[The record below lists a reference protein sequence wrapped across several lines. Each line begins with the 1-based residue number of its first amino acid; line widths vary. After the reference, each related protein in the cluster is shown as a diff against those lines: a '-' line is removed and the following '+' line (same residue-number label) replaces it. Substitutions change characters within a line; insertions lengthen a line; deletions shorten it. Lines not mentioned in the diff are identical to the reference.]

1 MFVFFNGLHW
11 PHIFTQNKLNYH
23 PYSHIILPTI
33 NRDLVKKDVIWIFMD
48 VYPESWVVELQPLVC
63 GVVPRRRPVT
73 SRFAGEQ
80 FVNVSGYFTNW

>member
-1 MFVFFNGLHW
+1 MVYIDLTFLHKVSW
-11 PHIFTQNKLNYH
+11 IIILTPTF
-23 PYSHIILPTI
+23 ILPTV